1 MPRSQSLCLFP
12 DINVW
17 LAASA
22 AAHIHHSVVSRWF
35 DSLPPEARVCFCR
48 VTQMGLLRLLTSESV
63 MGPEVLTQGEAWKAY
78 DEFLED
84 DHIEF
89 APEPAELEIEFRRR
103 SSRPHPTSKTWTDDY
118 LAAFAASGD
127 LTLVTFDQAFRGRV
141 RNLKL
146 LSI

>member
-1 MPRSQSLCLFP
+1 
-12 DINVW
+12 
-17 LAASA
+17 
-22 AAHIHHSVVSRWF
+22 
-35 DSLPPEARVCFCR
+35 
-48 VTQMGLLRLLTSESV
+48 

-103 SSRPHPTSKTWTDDY
+103 SSRPSPTSKTWTDDY
-118 LAAFAASGD
+118 LAAFAASAD

-141 RNLKL
+141 KNLKL

>member
-1 MPRSQSLCLFP
+1 MQKLRSLFLFP

-17 LAASA
+17 LAATA
-22 AAHIHHSVVSRWF
+22 AAHIHHSIANRWF
-35 DSLPPEARVCFCR
+35 DALVPEARACFCR

-63 MGPEVLTQGEAWKAY
+63 MGAEVLTQTEAWQVY
-78 DEFLED
+78 DDFLED
-84 DHIEF
+84 DRIEF
-89 APEPAELEIEFRRR
+89 ADEPPELDIEFRRN
-103 SSRPHPTSKTWTDDY
+103 SSRTHSASKTWTDDY
-118 LAAFAASGD
+118 LAAFATAGD

>member
-1 MPRSQSLCLFP
+1 MQRLRSLFLFP

-22 AAHIHHSVVSRWF
+22 AAHIHHSIASRWF
-35 DSLPPEARVCFCR
+35 NSLVPEARVCFCR

-63 MGPEVLTQGEAWKAY
+63 MGVEVLTQVEAWHAY

-84 DHIEF
+84 DRIEF
-89 APEPAELEIEFRRR
+89 ADEPSELDSEFRHH
-103 SSRPHPTSKTWTDDY
+103 SSRLHPASKTWTDDY
-118 LAAFAASGD
+118 LAAFATAGGM
-127 LTLVTFDQAFRGRV
+127 TLVTFDQAFRDRV

>member
-1 MPRSQSLCLFP
+1 MPRSQSLSLFP

-22 AAHIHHSVVSRWF
+22 AAHIHYSIASRWF
-35 DSLPPEARVCFCR
+35 DSRPPEARVCFCR

-63 MGPEVLTQGEAWKAY
+63 MGSEVLTQEEAWHAY

-84 DHIEF
+84 DRIEF
-89 APEPAELEIEFRRR
+89 VDEPSKLENEFRRH
-103 SSRPHPTSKTWTDDY
+103 SSRPHPSSKTWTDDY
-118 LAAFAASGD
+118 LAAFAISGE

-141 RNLKL
+141 KNLEL

>member
-22 AAHIHHSVVSRWF
+22 AAHIHHSVASRWF